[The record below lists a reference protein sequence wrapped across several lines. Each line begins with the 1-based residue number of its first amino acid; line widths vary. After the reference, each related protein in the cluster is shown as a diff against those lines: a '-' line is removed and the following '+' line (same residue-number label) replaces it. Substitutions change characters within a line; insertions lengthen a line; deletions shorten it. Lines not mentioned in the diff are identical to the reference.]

1 MKSATFSLLLVALGF
16 LSVNAQQRLN
26 VMLSDKTV
34 QNFPLSEVDQIAF
47 DNQSSVLVQTGD
59 ASSITTTGASVS
71 ARITSE
77 DPTPEDFSYGILFG
91 TTRHPQQQV
100 PASGALQDGVYS
112 VSLTNLTPAT
122 TYYYRPY
129 AIQNGI
135 IYYGDVSFFQTVEEK
150 VNTDGVAFLSQYAT
164 PDDILQNGD
173 DDEASAWLWF
183 HQEYPQCP
191 FLYAGNIH
199 AASDLLPYRVL
210 FYIRDLDAGSE
221 NDAWTQP
228 SSIQQATPYI
238 KEWYRNG
245 GNMVLWQHAVTFI
258 TDLGRMDRDMMR
270 NCDHRITIGKGS
282 WNQGQWY
289 MAVQLNPAS
298 RFIKDFSK
306 HPLYNGLE
314 IRSTGRSKFI
324 TVKGPAWT
332 EDHNCVFH
340 NLPAQLTGLGN
351 QDPRCYE
358 VLTDT
363 YGIYPLAVWDSQI
376 DWISQLN
383 VWEARQGNT
392 DFKGTI
398 LCVGNGGLEFSYKN
412 ADGTPDKSSF
422 PRNSPFQSNVLKIA
436 ANAIG
441 YLASGNLYDWSET
454 TTASSSDYREKMRP
468 QIHFTPAKNWINDP
482 NGMVYADGIWHLYYQ
497 YNPSGPDWGNISWG
511 HATSS
516 DLFHWKEQPVALEPD
531 NLGFVYSGSA
541 VVDSSNT
548 AGFGENAIIAMYTS
562 HGDHEQQC
570 IAYSTDGGMTFTKY
584 EKNPVIKNTTHGDFR
599 DPKVVWDDT
608 SNAWYCILA
617 LGGEHSAQIYRSSN
631 LKTWTLRSTFT
642 APAYAPACNRGI
654 WECADLFPIQYK
666 GERKWVLTVNVS
678 DGGPVVGSGTMY
690 FVGNF
695 SSGRFTPDR
704 YSYPLWEDH
713 GMDDYASVIWSNTGD
728 RRVCIGWMNN
738 QAYGGY
744 PVSPWRCCMTLPRE
758 MVLEEY
764 NGQPLLK
771 TTIVKEIEGI
781 AEPWQTLSAANSFI
795 EKPSGELPDA
805 YQLNVTVDMT
815 ADADLILANA
825 IGQEY
830 GIHIDAQ
837 HREIIINR
845 GTKSGNTDFNA
856 NFAIP
861 TMRSSLYS
869 DKEKITLCV
878 FVDQSNVEVTTEDG
892 SVIMSTLVFPDTI
905 YNRVSLSGSTEEG
918 KVRLLRSVWR

>member
-482 NGMVYADGIWHLYYQ
+482 NGMVYAYGIFII
-497 YNPSGPDWGNISWG
+497 NITLPAPIG
-511 HATSS
+511 VIYPGDMLLPQTSS
-516 DLFHWKEQPVALEPD
+516 
-531 NLGFVYSGSA
+531 
-541 VVDSSNT
+541 
-548 AGFGENAIIAMYTS
+548 I
-562 HGDHEQQC
+562 
-570 IAYSTDGGMTFTKY
+570 
-584 EKNPVIKNTTHGDFR
+584 
-599 DPKVVWDDT
+599 
-608 SNAWYCILA
+608 
-617 LGGEHSAQIYRSSN
+617 
-631 LKTWTLRSTFT
+631 
-642 APAYAPACNRGI
+642 
-654 WECADLFPIQYK
+654 
-666 GERKWVLTVNVS
+666 
-678 DGGPVVGSGTMY
+678 
-690 FVGNF
+690 
-695 SSGRFTPDR
+695 GR
-704 YSYPLWEDH
+704 
-713 GMDDYASVIWSNTGD
+713 
-728 RRVCIGWMNN
+728 
-738 QAYGGY
+738 
-744 PVSPWRCCMTLPRE
+744 
-758 MVLEEY
+758 
-764 NGQPLLK
+764 
-771 TTIVKEIEGI
+771 
-781 AEPWQTLSAANSFI
+781 NS
-795 EKPSGELPDA
+795 L
-805 YQLNVTVDMT
+805 
-815 ADADLILANA
+815 
-825 IGQEY
+825 
-830 GIHIDAQ
+830 
-837 HREIIINR
+837 
-845 GTKSGNTDFNA
+845 
-856 NFAIP
+856 
-861 TMRSSLYS
+861 
-869 DKEKITLCV
+869 
-878 FVDQSNVEVTTEDG
+878 
-892 SVIMSTLVFPDTI
+892 
-905 YNRVSLSGSTEEG
+905 
-918 KVRLLRSVWR
+918 